1 MNRRQLAK
9 AATREKLIVAARA
22 VWAEPGSYEAATIRV
37 IAKAAGMST
46 GAIFANFKG
55 KEDLWRAV
63 MGYEPPV
70 DSAEVRKLLRA
81 MAGRKA
87 CAEAIAARAA

>member
-22 VWAEPGSYEAATIRV
+22 IWAEPGSYEAATIRV

-46 GAIFANFKG
+46 GAIFSNFAG
-55 KEDLWRAV
+55 KEDLWREA

-70 DSAEVRKLLRA
+70 DSADVRIALLQAATRTA
-81 MAGRKA
+81 LP
-87 CAEAIAARAA
+87 EAA

>member
-9 AATREKLIVAARA
+9 AATREKLIIVARA
-22 VWAEPGSYEAATIRV
+22 LWDEPGSYEAATIRV

-46 GAIFANFKG
+46 GAIFANFVG
-55 KEDLWRAV
+55 KEDLWREA

-70 DSAEVRKLLRA
+70 DSAAVRQVLRNQA
-81 MAGRKA
+81 VVARS
-87 CAEAIAARAA
+87 EAA

>member
-9 AATREKLIVAARA
+9 AATREKLIIVARA
-22 VWAEPGSYEAATIRV
+22 LWDEPGSYEAATIRV

-55 KEDLWRAV
+55 KEDLWRAA

-70 DSAEVRKLLRA
+70 DSADVREALKERA
-81 MAGRKA
+81 TQARW
-87 CAEAIAARAA
+87 AA